1 MCVCVC
7 ARACVCTYQVLVCV
21 CVRACVY
28 ILSACVFVCA
38 RARAFEM
45 PTRGSTTAFT
55 ISGSAP
61 CTIPVA
67 LHIRHTCVLSVCVC
81 VRVCVCACELSVSP
95 RLASY
100 VPRSCYMRT
109 THFLQHLARTHTHT
123 AHATCVCIHKCS
135 TDACDTF
142 LAMTVCTC
150 RAYQAACRADGV
162 QGSALL
168 AFRLLC
174 VHASM
179 CVCVCV
185 CVCVRACVR
194 VHTDMYVQVL
204 ASVTCIL
211 YASMQACL

>member
-1 MCVCVC
+1 MYMHTRVCVCVCVC
-7 ARACVCTYQVLVCV
+7 A
-21 CVRACVY
+21 CVRASCPY
-28 ILSACVFVCA
+28 LHGWHPTCRAHATCA
-38 RARAFEM
+38 RH
-45 PTRGSTTAFT
+45 
-55 ISGSAP
+55 IS
-61 CTIPVA
+61 CNI
-67 LHIRHTCVLSVCVC
+67 LH
-81 VRVCVCACELSVSP
+81 A
-95 RLASY
+95 
-100 VPRSCYMRT
+100 
-109 THFLQHLARTHTHT
+109 HTHT

-194 VHTDMYVQVL
+194 VNTDMYVQVL